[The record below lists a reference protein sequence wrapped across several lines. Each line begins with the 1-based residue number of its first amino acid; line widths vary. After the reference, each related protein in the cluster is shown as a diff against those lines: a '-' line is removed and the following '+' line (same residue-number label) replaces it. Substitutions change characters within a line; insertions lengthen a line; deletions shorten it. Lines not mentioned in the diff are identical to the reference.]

1 MKDDVDIEGGDTRAE
16 EASSRLLGEANAA
29 ALAGDPM
36 AMLTA
41 LYQSHV
47 LDGICR
53 RLAGAWSA
61 IAFEDIQ
68 LLVAEAVDV
77 LYKKIQHGEKIRRI
91 VPYLLKIA
99 TRKAYDFYESR
110 RKSMLLTRLTLS

>member
-77 LYKKIQHGEKIRRI
+77 LYK
-91 VPYLLKIA
+91 
-99 TRKAYDFYESR
+99 
-110 RKSMLLTRLTLS
+110 RKSSTEKKSAG